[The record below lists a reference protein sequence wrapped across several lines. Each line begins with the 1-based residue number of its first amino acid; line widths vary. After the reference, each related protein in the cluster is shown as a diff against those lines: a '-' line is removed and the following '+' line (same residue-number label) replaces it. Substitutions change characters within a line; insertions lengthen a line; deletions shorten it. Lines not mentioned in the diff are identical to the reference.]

1 MGQGCCN
8 GQPNAVQ
15 LPKVITMNLHS
26 ISTMATGRALCTET
40 EREYLEGKH
49 GEQRRYE
56 AISRIR
62 SRIEGPLNDDL
73 SYLEEHAPDL
83 AEELRDIVCG

>member
-1 MGQGCCN
+1 
-8 GQPNAVQ
+8 
-15 LPKVITMNLHS
+15 
-26 ISTMATGRALCTET
+26 MATGRALCTDT

-62 SRIEGPLNDDL
+62 ARIDGPLSDDL
-73 SYLEEHAPDL
+73 THLEEHAPDL
-83 AEELRDIVCG
+83 ANELRSVVCE